1 VNRLLVLSLAVC
13 AGTASAQVLGQ
24 TQRTIQANGDAQVSV
39 APDLARV
46 QVSVVTRA
54 QTADEA
60 SQANATR
67 TAAVIAAVRQLIGN
81 AGEIRTAYYNVNAY
95 SEGNPPRQAGF
106 QVTNSLQIT
115 ILNLNIIGRV
125 LDAAIQAGANR
136 VDSLS
141 LGLRDDDPAMLQA
154 LQAAG
159 ARARARAEAIA
170 RGLGVTIGRVL
181 HASEGGVIRPLVT
194 DTRLT
199 AAPAA
204 TTPIETGS
212 LTISAYVTVEYEVQ

>member
-1 VNRLLVLSLAVC
+1 
-13 AGTASAQVLGQ
+13 
-24 TQRTIQANGDAQVSV
+24 V
-39 APDLARV
+39 APDLARA

-54 QTADEA
+54 TTADEA
-60 SQANATR
+60 SQANAAR
-67 TAAVIAAVRQLIGN
+67 TAAVIAAIRQVIGQS
-81 AGEIRTAYYNVNAY
+81 GEIRTSQYNVMAY

-106 QVTNSLQIT
+106 QVTNSLQVT
-115 ILNLNIIGRV
+115 IMNLSAVGRV

-136 VDSLS
+136 VDSLT
-141 LGLRDDDPAMLQA
+141 LGLRDDDPTMLQA

-181 HASEGGVIRPLVT
+181 NASEGGVVRPLVAE
-194 DTRLT
+194 TRLT

-204 TTPIETGS
+204 TTPIEAGS
-212 LTISAYVTVEYEVQ
+212 LTITAYVTVEYEVQ